1 MVINVTAYH
10 ISPYFLSIISSECV
24 SEEIPHLCF
33 IAKAKDQVK
42 VFLTMVIHDVGN
54 DWELSLPK
62 LKLLFRID
70 GTSQKAIMPHFM
82 LNGG

>member
-1 MVINVTAYH
+1 M
-10 ISPYFLSIISSECV
+10 S
-24 SEEIPHLCF
+24 HLCF

-42 VFLTMVIHDVGN
+42 VLLTMVIHDVDE

-70 GTSQKAIMPHFM
+70 GRSQEGIMPHFM
-82 LNGG
+82 LNGDEVVDLKG